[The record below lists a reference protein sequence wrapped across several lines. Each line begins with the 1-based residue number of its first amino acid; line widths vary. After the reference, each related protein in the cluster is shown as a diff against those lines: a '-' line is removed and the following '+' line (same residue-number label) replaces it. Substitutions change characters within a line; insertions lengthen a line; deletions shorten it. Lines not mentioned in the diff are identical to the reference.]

1 MIYLLRYLL
10 KLPILKRLIPSLIK
24 KYVFFFN
31 RYEKEIY
38 VNNVLFNLDLRHLI
52 DRRFYLYRAYEDE
65 LFIPLSKI
73 IKEHEADIFFDV
85 GSCWGIYSLRLSNI
99 YKKLTILSFDPIEKN
114 IDRLKSSIAKNNI
127 LNIKTFHTAIGSKQG
142 YVELGATEKYSPNY
156 EINESNAVIKEK
168 SKINFLDNMFEFKNK
183 YLVFKIDTEGFEYE
197 ILNGAKKL
205 LRNNNCFLQI
215 EIKYK
220 NYDDMLNLLKSL
232 NFNQVSINKT
242 NKTDFFFSNFDVDK
256 IKI

>member
-1 MIYLLRYLL
+1 M
-10 KLPILKRLIPSLIK
+10 
-24 KYVFFFN
+24 
-31 RYEKEIY
+31 
-38 VNNVLFNLDLRHLI
+38 
-52 DRRFYLYRAYEDE
+52 
-65 LFIPLSKI
+65 
-73 IKEHEADIFFDV
+73 
-85 GSCWGIYSLRLSNI
+85 
-99 YKKLTILSFDPIEKN
+99 
-114 IDRLKSSIAKNNI
+114 
-127 LNIKTFHTAIGSKQG
+127 
-142 YVELGATEKYSPNY
+142 ELGATEKYSPNY